1 MASSAPRS
9 INSPVLLLA
18 SGIGPAGELA
28 AQGIAFLGQRPPR
41 TTIGTPPNRPN
52 VPVSQDEIETTQ
64 GFS

>member
-52 VPVSQDEIETTQ
+52 EDFT
-64 GFS
+64 